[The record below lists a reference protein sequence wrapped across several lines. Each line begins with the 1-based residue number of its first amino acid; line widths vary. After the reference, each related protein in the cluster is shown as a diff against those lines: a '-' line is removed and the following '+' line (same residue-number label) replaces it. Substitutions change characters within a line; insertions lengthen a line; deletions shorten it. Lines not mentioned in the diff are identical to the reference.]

1 MTGLEIMTMV
11 LGVALIA
18 ALGVFVWKI
27 TAPLRYPECNSP
39 RPSFPRKRESRP
51 RHPLDAG
58 SKPART

>member
-27 TAPLRYPECNSP
+27 TAP
-39 RPSFPRKRESRP
+39 
-51 RHPLDAG
+51 
-58 SKPART
+58 

>member
-27 TAPLRYPECNSP
+27 TTP
-39 RPSFPRKRESRP
+39 
-51 RHPLDAG
+51 
-58 SKPART
+58 